1 MVGVE
6 KLMDFDVLKDLRD
19 KESAY
24 NVRIELE
31 NEVTSYT
38 RECAKALA
46 SAILRNNEKHIYGDR
61 LGFKEVSKVI
71 EEQLT
76 HYLES
81 ENFKI
86 KSINVSLINTK
97 KDSKGR

>member
-1 MVGVE
+1 MVNVD
-6 KLMDFDVLKDLRD
+6 KVMDFDVLKDLKD
-19 KESAY
+19 KDSAY
-24 NVRIELE
+24 NVKIELE

-46 SAILRNNEKHIYGDR
+46 SAIIRNNEKRIYGEF
-61 LGFKEVSKVI
+61 LGFKQISKVI

-86 KSINVSLINTK
+86 KNITVSLINAK
-97 KDSKGR
+97 KR

>member
-1 MVGVE
+1 MMSVD
-6 KLMDFDVLKDLRD
+6 KMMDFDVLKDLKNKD
-19 KESAY
+19 SAY
-24 NVRIELE
+24 NVKIELE
-31 NEVTSYT
+31 SEVTSYT

-46 SAILRNNEKHIYGDR
+46 SAIIRNNEKRIYGEF

-76 HYLES
+76 HFLES

-86 KSINVSLINTK
+86 KSINVTPINVK
-97 KDSKGR
+97 KR